1 MEAARPPLETTSR
14 PALSLAK
21 PSTSNLVSCQQ
32 LSALG
37 LGDVDRST
45 AARNERR
52 LRRAALSLSLPNVE
66 ERGGATGMRKIG
78 TKTRKKKRSEIPKKK
93 TMKRAKARRGR
104 HSARDHLL
112 GEAHQAM
119 TQKAEV
125 TAPIRL
131 ISPTTLELNQMAEAR
146 EVESANHRQLVSRT
160 RETLKNLTS
169 LDSLHSHRH
178 NCGALGVCSIS
189 PTSKAFPTPRKTR
202 YSSTC

>member
-1 MEAARPPLETTSR
+1 MSATVGPGTGRRGPFDSCPQRAAATSR
-14 PALSLAK
+14 RAQSL
-21 PSTSNLVSCQQ
+21 PP
-32 LSALG
+32 
-37 LGDVDRST
+37 
-45 AARNERR
+45 ERR
-52 LRRAALSLSLPNVE
+52 GEGWGDWDEEDWNENEEEEE
-66 ERGGATGMRKIG
+66 ERDSEEEDDEEGEGPPRTAQRSPPGG
-78 TKTRKKKRSEIPKKK
+78 
-93 TMKRAKARRGR
+93 
-104 HSARDHLL
+104 
-112 GEAHQAM
+112 AHQAM